1 MNNYS
6 VSFKRLHIIDN
17 VPDSKCL
24 SMFIFIHKHQF
35 NIA

>member
-6 VSFKRLHIIDN
+6 VSFKRLYIIDN

-24 SMFIFIHKHQF
+24 RTAFDAYIHSQTP
-35 NIA
+35 I